1 MHLLYNIGI
10 YCYGAMV
17 AIAALFS
24 SKAAKRFRGSRCAL
38 RQLRQECDPEARYV
52 WFHAASL
59 GEFEQGR
66 PLIERLRRKHPEY
79 KILLTFFSPSG
90 YEVRRNYKSSDI
102 VCYLPLDTPRNAR
115 RFVQIVHPEKAIFI
129 KYEYW
134 GNLLLALQAA
144 KIPTYVVSAIYRP
157 NQIFF
162 RFYGN
167 FFRRLLRCFS
177 TIFVQDENS
186 YKLLQRINIQNVV
199 IAGDTR
205 FDRVTDIANTAKPLT
220 IVESFAQNAQV
231 LIAGSSWPQDEELLI
246 RFVNA
251 NKEHKMIIVPHEVTQ
266 EHVAHICA
274 GLRRSYVRYTQTN
287 SSESAGAD
295 CLIVDTV
302 GLISSIYRYGQVAY
316 IGGGFGAGIHNTL
329 EAAVWGL
336 PVIFGPNY
344 QKFREAHELIACG
357 GGYTVNT
364 YRKLETVANA
374 LFFDKEAGRHAAE
387 YVEQHTG
394 ATDCIMSVIF

>member
-1 MHLLYNIGI
+1 M
-10 YCYGAMV
+10 
-17 AIAALFS
+17 
-24 SKAAKRFRGSRCAL
+24 
-38 RQLRQECDPEARYV
+38 
-52 WFHAASL
+52 
-59 GEFEQGR
+59 
-66 PLIERLRRKHPEY
+66 
-79 KILLTFFSPSG
+79 
-90 YEVRRNYKSSDI
+90 
-102 VCYLPLDTPRNAR
+102 
-115 RFVQIVHPEKAIFI
+115 
-129 KYEYW
+129 
-134 GNLLLALQAA
+134 
-144 KIPTYVVSAIYRP
+144 
-157 NQIFF
+157 
-162 RFYGN
+162 
-167 FFRRLLRCFS
+167 
-177 TIFVQDENS
+177 
-186 YKLLQRINIQNVV
+186 
-199 IAGDTR
+199 
-205 FDRVTDIANTAKPLT
+205 TDIANTAKPLT

-302 GLISSIYRYGQVAY
+302 GLLSSIYRYGQVAY
-316 IGGGFGAGIHNTL
+316 IGGGFGAGIHYTL